1 MAITLYP
8 PLGSSSSNAM
18 YVQLDGNQLDAFGRL
33 RVSNPYTIFDSQ
45 ARFAADPA
53 YSYAV
58 SGSGATAYQTNK
70 SSVNLTVGTA
80 VGKALA
86 QTFRVFP
93 YQPGKSLLTLQT
105 FTMAAAQSNLV
116 QQVGYFSAQNGI
128 YLQQSGTGASAVSLN
143 VRTYTSGSIV
153 DTSVT
158 QPNWNFDK
166 FDGTGPS
173 GITLDLTKTQIF
185 WIDIEWLGVGSVR
198 AGFVINGIFYTAHQF
213 NNANVQT
220 LVYMTTA
227 ILPLRYYIEAT
238 GTVTGTPSLQMICSS
253 VNSEGGYEQVGQ
265 PFFASKG
272 TDTTVTTSYVP
283 IVSIRIN
290 SSYPG
295 AIVIPASVNFLSTA
309 TGSNYYTLAL
319 VKNATLTGATW
330 ASTMASGQVDVD
342 TAATAV
348 TAPTADQI
356 VQLDYVASSNQ
367 AKGSLAAP
375 TGYNYDLQ
383 LGYAASLSNANGFAS
398 TSDTYT
404 LCAKVQSG
412 SATGIGFIQF
422 WDLTV

>member
-1 MAITLYP
+1 MAITMYP
-8 PLGSSSSNAM
+8 PLGSSSSNPINATFG
-18 YVQLDGNQLDAFGRL
+18 GNQLDAFGRL
-33 RVSNPYTIFDSQ
+33 RVSNPYTLFDSQ
-45 ARFAADPA
+45 SRFAADPQ
-53 YSYAV
+53 YSYVV

-93 YQPGKSLLTLQT
+93 YQPGKSLLILQT
-105 FTMAAAQSNLV
+105 FSMAAQQTNLV
-116 QQVGYFSAQNGI
+116 QQIGYFSAQNGI
-128 YLQQSGTGASAVSLN
+128 YLEASGTGSTGISLN
-143 VRTYTSGSIV
+143 VRTFTSGSV
-153 DTSVT
+153 VNTSVAKGSW
-158 QPNWNFDK
+158 NVDNFD
-166 FDGTGPS
+166 GNGPS

-185 WIDIEWLGVGSVR
+185 WIDVEWLGVGSVR
-198 AGFVINGIFYTAHQF
+198 TGFVINGIFYTAHVF
-213 NNANVQT
+213 NNANVQSF
-220 LVYMTTA
+220 VYMTTA

-253 VNSEGGYEQVGQ
+253 VISEGGYEQTGQ
-265 PFFASKG
+265 PYFASKA
-272 TDTTVTTSYVP
+272 TDTTATTSYVP

-290 SSYPG
+290 SSYRG
-295 AIVIPASVNFLSTA
+295 AIVIPAGASFMSTA
-309 TGSNYYTLAL
+309 TGTNYYTIGL

-330 ASTMASGQVDVD
+330 ASSMAASQVDVD
-342 TAATAV
+342 TAATAM

-356 VQLDYVASSNQ
+356 IQIDYSASSNQ
-367 AKGSLAAP
+367 AKASFAAG

-383 LGYAASLSNANGFAS
+383 LGFAASLTEATGFAT

-412 SATGIGFIQF
+412 TATGVGSIQF

>member
-1 MAITLYP
+1 MTITVYP
-8 PLGSSSSNAM
+8 PYGASSTKPS
-18 YVQLDGNQLDAFGRL
+18 YVAFGGTTVDAFGRL
-33 RVSNPYTIFDSQ
+33 RVSEPYTLFDSQ
-45 ARFAADPA
+45 SRFAADPS
-53 YSYAV
+53 YSYVA

-86 QTFRVFP
+86 QTFRVFA

-105 FTMAAAQSNLV
+105 FTMATAQTNLI
-116 QQVGYFSAQNGI
+116 QQVGYFSAQNGV
-128 YLQQSGTGASAVSLN
+128 YLQQSGTGSSSASLN
-143 VRTYTSGSIV
+143 VRTYTSGSV
-153 DTSVT
+153 VNTSVA
-158 QPNWNFDK
+158 QPSWNVDK

-173 GITLDLTKTQIF
+173 GVTLDLTKTQIF
-185 WIDIEWLGVGSVR
+185 FIDIEWLGVGSVR
-198 AGFVINGIFYTAHQF
+198 TGFVINGIFYTAHIF

-238 GTVTGTPSLQMICSS
+238 GTVTGTPYLQMICSS
-253 VNSEGGYEQVGQ
+253 VISEGGYEQVGQ
-265 PFFASKG
+265 PYFASKG
-272 TDTTVTTSYVP
+272 TNTTVTTSYVP

-290 SSYPG
+290 VTYAG
-295 AIVIPASVNFLSTA
+295 AIVIPAGVNFISTA
-309 TGSNYYTLAL
+309 TGTNYYTLAL

-330 ASTMASGQVDVD
+330 ATSMADTQVEVD
-342 TAATAV
+342 TAATAM
-348 TAPTADQI
+348 TAPTTDQI
-356 VQLDYVASSNQ
+356 FQLDYLATSSQ
-367 AKGSLAAP
+367 ARGSLDAP

-383 LGYAASLSNANGFAS
+383 VGFAASLTNANGFAS

-412 SATGIGFIQF
+412 TATGIGSIQF